1 MIVMHK
7 KAGDLYQLI
16 DDECKAKIN
25 GEWVDA
31 VIYQGAD
38 KETGKTKNFVREK
51 SDFNIRFTA
60 VRIIEPDLDDLLM
73 IHRISILK
81 EIVKEYPGKTI
92 ENNIA
97 QLEARRKEWDNEQIK
112 EGEDKVDMVVIT
124 SLTILDPLTAVQLSD
139 NYENVLRI
147 EDEGNSAEE

>member
-7 KAGDLYQLI
+7 KAGDLYKLI

-51 SDFNIRFTA
+51 SDFDIRFTA

-73 IHRISILK
+73 IHRISVLK
-81 EIVKEYPGKTI
+81 EVATEYPGKTI
-92 ENNIA
+92 ENIIA
-97 QLEARRKEWDNEQIK
+97 QLEARRKELNK
-112 EGEDKVDMVVIT
+112 SK
-124 SLTILDPLTAVQLSD
+124 
-139 NYENVLRI
+139 
-147 EDEGNSAEE
+147 

>member
-7 KAGDLYQLI
+7 KTGNLYQLI

-51 SDFNIRFTA
+51 SDFDIRFTA
-60 VRIIEPDLDDLLM
+60 VRIIELDLDDLLM

-81 EIVKEYPGKTI
+81 EIAAEYPGKTI
-92 ENNIA
+92 ENIIV
-97 QLEARRKEWDNEQIK
+97 QLEARRNELNK
-112 EGEDKVDMVVIT
+112 SK
-124 SLTILDPLTAVQLSD
+124 
-139 NYENVLRI
+139 
-147 EDEGNSAEE
+147 

>member
-38 KETGKTKNFVREK
+38 KETGKTRYFVREK
-51 SDFNIRFTA
+51 SDFNNHFID
-60 VRIIEPDLDDLLM
+60 VDDIKPNSEYSWLIYRIYA
-73 IHRISILK
+73 LK
-81 EIVKEYPGKTI
+81 EVAAEYPGKTI
-92 ENNIA
+92 ENIIA
-97 QLEARRKEWDNEQIK
+97 QLEARSKELNK
-112 EGEDKVDMVVIT
+112 GK
-124 SLTILDPLTAVQLSD
+124 
-139 NYENVLRI
+139 
-147 EDEGNSAEE
+147 

>member
-1 MIVMHK
+1 MIVMHNK
-7 KAGDLYQLI
+7 TGNLYQLI

-31 VIYQGAD
+31 VIYRGAD

-51 SDFNIRFTA
+51 SDFDIRFTA

-92 ENNIA
+92 ENIIV
-97 QLEARRKEWDNEQIK
+97 QLEARRKELNK
-112 EGEDKVDMVVIT
+112 SK
-124 SLTILDPLTAVQLSD
+124 
-139 NYENVLRI
+139 
-147 EDEGNSAEE
+147 

>member
-1 MIVMHK
+1 MIIMHNK
-7 KAGDLYQLI
+7 TGNLYQLI

-25 GEWVDA
+25 GEWIDA
-31 VIYQGAD
+31 VIYRGAD

-51 SDFNIRFTA
+51 SDFDIRFTA

-92 ENNIA
+92 ENIIA
-97 QLEARRKEWDNEQIK
+97 QLEARKKE
-112 EGEDKVDMVVIT
+112 V
-124 SLTILDPLTAVQLSD
+124 
-139 NYENVLRI
+139 EN
-147 EDEGNSAEE
+147 AH

>member
-1 MIVMHK
+1 MVVMHK
-7 KAGDLYQLI
+7 KTGDLYLLI
-16 DDECKAKIN
+16 DNECKAKIN

-31 VIYQGAD
+31 VIYRGAD

-92 ENNIA
+92 ENIIA
-97 QLEARRKEWDNEQIK
+97 QMEARKKELIN
-112 EGEDKVDMVVIT
+112 
-124 SLTILDPLTAVQLSD
+124 
-139 NYENVLRI
+139 N
-147 EDEGNSAEE
+147 

>member
-1 MIVMHK
+1 MVVMHK
-7 KAGDLYQLI
+7 KTGDLYQLI

-31 VIYQGAD
+31 VIYRGAD

-51 SDFNIRFTA
+51 SDFDIRFTA

-81 EIVKEYPGKTI
+81 EIVKEYPDKTI
-92 ENNIA
+92 ENIIA
-97 QLEARRKEWDNEQIK
+97 QLEARRKELNK
-112 EGEDKVDMVVIT
+112 NK
-124 SLTILDPLTAVQLSD
+124 
-139 NYENVLRI
+139 
-147 EDEGNSAEE
+147 

>member
-1 MIVMHK
+1 MVVMHNK
-7 KAGDLYQLI
+7 TGDLYQLI

-51 SDFNIRFTA
+51 SDFDIRFTA

-92 ENNIA
+92 ENIIA
-97 QLEARRKEWDNEQIK
+97 QLEARRNELNK
-112 EGEDKVDMVVIT
+112 SK
-124 SLTILDPLTAVQLSD
+124 
-139 NYENVLRI
+139 
-147 EDEGNSAEE
+147 